1 MGGLQAVQRK
11 LSLTRPEG
19 LVARSTRAVTSP
31 LSIAARTRD
40 SFSFSAGVRW
50 GTGVA
55 CRVGK
60 LPELTERD
68 TEPEG
73 VRDAMTVPAFRD
85 VPSVRGSGRK
95 ELDLGRDDVANV
107 GPRVRR
113 RAQGRDA
120 RGWQDV
126 CWRSYMLL
134 RVGVPAAGLT

>member
-19 LVARSTRAVTSP
+19 LVARFTRAVTSP
-31 LSIAARTRD
+31 LSIAVRTRD

-50 GTGVA
+50 GMGVA
-55 CRVGK
+55 CREGK

-73 VRDAMTVPAFRD
+73 VRDAMTVPASRD
-85 VPSVRGSGRK
+85 VPSVRGSGKK
-95 ELDLGRDDVANV
+95 ELERDDVANV
-107 GPRVRR
+107 GPRMRR
-113 RAQGRDA
+113 RAQGKDA

-134 RVGVPAAGLT
+134 RVGVPAAWLT

>member
-1 MGGLQAVQRK
+1 MGR
-11 LSLTRPEG
+11 
-19 LVARSTRAVTSP
+19 
-31 LSIAARTRD
+31 
-40 SFSFSAGVRW
+40 
-50 GTGVA
+50 
-55 CRVGK
+55 